1 VNVRVIAATNRD
13 LEESVREGSFRS
25 DLFYRL
31 NVFPI
36 HLPPLRERKEDIPLL
51 VSYLT
56 KKYGTRHGK
65 RIESLPQS
73 LIHALQSYPWPGNI
87 RELENIIE
95 RAVILTQGAQLEMPN
110 WQSRPTSMPSVAKIA
125 SLEEL
130 DREHILEV
138 LSMTGWRVSGQS
150 GAAKL
155 LGLKRT
161 TLEARMK
168 KLGIARKT

>member
-1 VNVRVIAATNRD
+1 M
-13 LEESVREGSFRS
+13 REGSFRS

-36 HLPPLRERKEDIPLL
+36 RVPPLRERKEDIALL
-51 VSYLT
+51 ASHFA
-56 KKYGTRHGK
+56 KKFGAKHGK
-65 RIESLPQS
+65 RIESVPQS
-73 LIHALQSYPWPGNI
+73 TIHALPSYPWPGNI
-87 RELENIIE
+87 RELENMIE
-95 RAVILTQGAQLEMPN
+95 RAVILTQGSQLEIAD
-110 WQSRPTSMPSVAKIA
+110 WHARPASMPAVAKIA

-130 DREHILEV
+130 EREQILQV
-138 LSMTGWRVSGQS
+138 LGLTSCRVSGEK
-150 GAAKL
+150 GAANL